1 MSDELLDGLNRSAK
15 LFMDRS
21 TAATVEEAVDRLKG
35 FQMHLHV
42 SDGAAARPVHQAALL
57 TALNC
62 GRRSFLGGV
71 TVSGAL
77 DAPLSV
83 PIAAGPTLADAVT
96 ALHGTVVDG
105 IPEGVPLVCV
115 GDPPGVEADG
125 FAIRATFDG
134 WRGGLVPLDAPALA
148 ERTGIAPAGV
158 LAGALAVAEVFAHH
172 DGDAMAGYRAV
183 GMSLWDQSAS
193 ADWTSDASDG
203 PACGVLPS
211 EFWVIGLGH
220 LGQAYLW
227 TIGLLPFADPRQV
240 RLFLQDVDEV
250 GGSTE
255 STSVLT
261 FPADPGR
268 LKTRICAD
276 WAERREFRSRIVER
290 RFGSDLRVAPDEP
303 LLALCGVDNPQARAI
318 LEGAGFATVFE
329 AGLGAGAEDFRLIRT
344 HSFPAPVG
352 AAQVW
357 AEEVGAKPA
366 ASDVLPPAYDDL
378 ARSGVLDQCGLTRL
392 AEVAVGAPFVGMVAA
407 AALLSQVMRMVVDG
421 MRPTVVN
428 LDLRSLQH
436 RSVVMRE
443 VNEIVLYGTAPCHRA

>member
-1 MSDELLDGLNRSAK
+1 MSDDLIDGLNRSAK
-15 LFMDRS
+15 LFIDRS

-35 FQMHLHV
+35 FRMHLHV
-42 SDGAAARPVHQAALL
+42 GAEAAAHPVHQAALL

-77 DAPLSV
+77 DAALSAPV
-83 PIAAGPTLADAVT
+83 AAGPTLADAVT
-96 ALHGTVVDG
+96 ALHGTVVEG
-105 IPEGVPLVCV
+105 SPEGVPLVCF
-115 GDPPGVEADG
+115 GDPPEVEIG
-125 FAIRATFDG
+125 GLAIRATFDG
-134 WRGGLVPLDAPALA
+134 WRGGVVPLDAPALA
-148 ERTGIAPAGV
+148 ELTGIVPAGV

-172 DGDAMAGYRAV
+172 DGDSMPGYRAV
-183 GMSLWDQSAS
+183 GMSLWNQAAG
-193 ADWTSDASDG
+193 ADWTSADGDG
-203 PACGVLPS
+203 PAPGVLPS
-211 EFWVIGLGH
+211 DFWIIGLGH

-227 TIGLLPFADPRQV
+227 AIGLLPFADPARV
-240 RLFLQDVDEV
+240 RLFLQDVDAA

-261 FPADPGR
+261 FPADRGR

-276 WAERREFRSRIVER
+276 WAERRGFDARLVER
-290 RFGSDLRVAPDEP
+290 RFGSDLRVVPGEP

-318 LEGAGFATVFE
+318 LEVAGFATVFE
-329 AGLGAGAEDFRLIRT
+329 AGLGAGAGDFRLIRT

-352 AAQVW
+352 AAQIW
-357 AEEVGAKPA
+357 AEDASAVPA

-378 ARSGVLDQCGLTRL
+378 ARSGVLDHCGLTRL

-407 AALLSQVMRMVVDG
+407 AVLVTQAMRMVVDG
-421 MRPTVVN
+421 MRPIVVN

-436 RSVVMRE
+436 RKVVMRE
-443 VNEIVLYGTAPCHRA
+443 ASDIVLYATIPCDRP